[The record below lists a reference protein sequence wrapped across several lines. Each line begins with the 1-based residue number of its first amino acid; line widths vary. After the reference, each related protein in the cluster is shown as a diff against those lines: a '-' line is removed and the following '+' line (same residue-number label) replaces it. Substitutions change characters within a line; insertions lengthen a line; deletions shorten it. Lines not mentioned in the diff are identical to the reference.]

1 MLDASTAR
9 EVLEQSESRFAQS
22 KEIDVDLGGV
32 GESDSAG
39 LALLIEWL
47 RIARQGGQSI
57 RFANVPA
64 QIEALAR
71 ISEVEDLI
79 GGEKGRGR
87 EESRADEEV
96 GLEARPAAWA
106 HCAGFSSSG
115 GGGSSSNSSRSSS
128 VSGGGLPSKISNSRC
143 CTHASRMNAYGS

>member
-1 MLDASTAR
+1 MSRARLESLGEGRFRVSGVLDASTASD
-9 EVLEQSESRFAQS
+9 VLEESEARFAQAS
-22 KEIDVDLGGV
+22 RIDVDLGGV

-47 RIARQGGQSI
+47 RMARQWQKGI

-79 GGEKGRGR
+79 GGAEKKEKGQ
-87 EESRADEEV
+87 EEKK
-96 GLEARPAAWA
+96 
-106 HCAGFSSSG
+106 SG
-115 GGGSSSNSSRSSS
+115 
-128 VSGGGLPSKISNSRC
+128 
-143 CTHASRMNAYGS
+143 

>member
-1 MLDASTAR
+1 VKDTSGSRARFESLGGGRFRVTGVLDATTAR
-9 EVLEQSESRFAQS
+9 EVLEESEARFAQS

-47 RIARQGGQSI
+47 RAARQGDRAI

-79 GGEKGRGR
+79 G
-87 EESRADEEV
+87 
-96 GLEARPAAWA
+96 
-106 HCAGFSSSG
+106 SG
-115 GGGSSSNSSRSSS
+115 GAKKTEQKE
-128 VSGGGLPSKISNSRC
+128 SG
-143 CTHASRMNAYGS
+143 

>member
-1 MLDASTAR
+1 VSRAKLESLGDGQFRVSGVLDASTAR
-9 EVLEQSESRFAQS
+9 EVMEESESRFAQS
-22 KEIDVDLGGV
+22 KEIDIDLGGV

-47 RIARQGGQSI
+47 RAARHGGQVI

-79 GGEKGRGR
+79 CGGEKQAEKK
-87 EESRADEEV
+87 EEA
-96 GLEARPAAWA
+96 
-106 HCAGFSSSG
+106 
-115 GGGSSSNSSRSSS
+115 
-128 VSGGGLPSKISNSRC
+128 
-143 CTHASRMNAYGS
+143 

>member
-1 MLDASTAR
+1 MRDSGTSRARLESLGAGRFRVSGVLDASTAR
-9 EVLEQSESRFAQS
+9 EVLEQSEARFEQF
-22 KEIDVDLGGV
+22 KELDIDLGGV

-47 RIARQGGQSI
+47 RLARQGQKSL

-79 GGEKGRGR
+79 GGAEKGEKKEKKDDQ
-87 EESRADEEV
+87 EEK
-96 GLEARPAAWA
+96 
-106 HCAGFSSSG
+106 AGKKSG
-115 GGGSSSNSSRSSS
+115 
-128 VSGGGLPSKISNSRC
+128 
-143 CTHASRMNAYGS
+143 

>member
-1 MLDASTAR
+1 VSRARLESLGGGRFRVSGVLDASTAR

-47 RIARQGGQSI
+47 RMARLGGQAI

-71 ISEVEDLI
+71 ISEVDDLL
-79 GGEKGRGR
+79 GSGEKKADG
-87 EESRADEEV
+87 EQRAQ
-96 GLEARPAAWA
+96 PAQ
-106 HCAGFSSSG
+106 
-115 GGGSSSNSSRSSS
+115 
-128 VSGGGLPSKISNSRC
+128 K
-143 CTHASRMNAYGS
+143 TY

>member
-1 MLDASTAR
+1 VRDNGTSRARLESLGAGRFRVSGVLDASTAG
-9 EVLEQSESRFAQS
+9 EVLEQSEARFEQF
-22 KEIDVDLGGV
+22 KDLDVDLGGV

-47 RIARQGGQSI
+47 RLARQWQKTI

-79 GGEKGRGR
+79 GGPEKKEKEK
-87 EESRADEEV
+87 EEKEK
-96 GLEARPAAWA
+96 EAKSEKK
-106 HCAGFSSSG
+106 AG
-115 GGGSSSNSSRSSS
+115 
-128 VSGGGLPSKISNSRC
+128 
-143 CTHASRMNAYGS
+143 

>member
-1 MLDASTAR
+1 VKETATGRAKLESLGAGRFRVSGVLDASTAR
-9 EVLEQSESRFAQS
+9 EVLEQSESRFEQF
-22 KEIDVDLGGV
+22 KELDVDLGGV

-47 RIARQGGQSI
+47 RIARQGEKTI

-79 GGEKGRGR
+79 AGSEKK
-87 EESRADEEV
+87 DEKKDEKK
-96 GLEARPAAWA
+96 EKK
-106 HCAGFSSSG
+106 SG
-115 GGGSSSNSSRSSS
+115 
-128 VSGGGLPSKISNSRC
+128 
-143 CTHASRMNAYGS
+143 

>member
-1 MLDASTAR
+1 VREPGISRARLESLGAGRFRISGVLDASTAR
-9 EVLEQSESRFAQS
+9 EVLEQSAARFAQL
-22 KEIDVDLGGV
+22 KEPEDLEIDLGGV

-47 RIARQGGQSI
+47 RMARQQHKAI

-79 GGEKGRGR
+79 GGTEKG
-87 EESRADEEV
+87 EKNEKNEKAEKK
-96 GLEARPAAWA
+96 
-106 HCAGFSSSG
+106 SG
-115 GGGSSSNSSRSSS
+115 
-128 VSGGGLPSKISNSRC
+128 
-143 CTHASRMNAYGS
+143 

>member
-1 MLDASTAR
+1 VRKTGVGRAKLESLGNGRFRISGVLDASTAR
-9 EVLEQSESRFAQS
+9 GVLEESASSFAQS

-47 RIARQGGQSI
+47 RVARLGGQAI

-79 GGEKGRGR
+79 GGEKKD
-87 EESRADEEV
+87 ESETRAE
-96 GLEARPAAWA
+96 PKQK
-106 HCAGFSSSG
+106 SG
-115 GGGSSSNSSRSSS
+115 
-128 VSGGGLPSKISNSRC
+128 
-143 CTHASRMNAYGS
+143 

>member
-1 MLDASTAR
+1 VKETGVNRARLESLGSGRFRVSGVLDASTAR

-47 RIARQGGQSI
+47 RAARQGGRAI

-79 GGEKGRGR
+79 GGEKKA
-87 EESRADEEV
+87 ESEKRAE
-96 GLEARPAAWA
+96 PMKK
-106 HCAGFSSSG
+106 SG
-115 GGGSSSNSSRSSS
+115 
-128 VSGGGLPSKISNSRC
+128 
-143 CTHASRMNAYGS
+143 